1 MTEDLNARIHRVLDG
16 ELDPGALS
24 PEERALAGRL
34 DSLSRA
40 LAARPVPGSVAS
52 RVMAAIRRPVAT
64 PVQRLRR
71 WLTSPQPITVSL
83 RPVYSL
89 VLAVLLAAL
98 LWRTPAGRAPV
109 LGAGEGVA
117 EFVARFPEAHSVA
130 VVGAFNDW
138 RPEATPL
145 SDDDHDGVWD
155 ARVILPAGQHEYM
168 FVVDG
173 ERWVSDP
180 LAGRYVDDGFGRK
193 NAVLLVRPLR
203 TQQ

>member
-1 MTEDLNARIHRVLDG
+1 MTQDLNSRIHRVLDG
-16 ELDPGALS
+16 ELDAAALGA
-24 PEERALAGRL
+24 EERAVADRL
-34 DSLSRA
+34 HTLSRA
-40 LAARPVPGSVAS
+40 LAARPAAGSVAR
-52 RVMAAIRRPVAT
+52 RVMAAIRRPVES
-64 PVQRLRR
+64 PVQRVRR
-71 WLTSPQPITVSL
+71 WLTSPQFITVSL

-89 VLAVLLAAL
+89 VIAVLLAAL
-98 LWRTPAGRAPV
+98 LWRTPSGSAPV

-117 EFVARFPEAHSVA
+117 EFVARFPEAHSVGVA
-130 VVGAFNDW
+130 GAFNDW

-145 SDDDHDGVWD
+145 TDDDHDGVWD

-193 NAVLLVRPLR
+193 NAVLLVRPHR

>member
-1 MTEDLNARIHRVLDG
+1 MTHDMDPRIHRVLDG
-16 ELDPGALS
+16 ELDPGALT
-24 PEERALAGRL
+24 PEERAVVERLAAATRALAGR
-34 DSLSRA
+34 
-40 LAARPVPGSVAS
+40 PVSGTVAH
-52 RVMAAIRRPVAT
+52 RVMAVIRRPLAS
-64 PVQRLRR
+64 PFQRFRR

-89 VLAVLLAAL
+89 VIAILLAAV
-98 LWRTPAGRAPV
+98 LWRTPAGPAPV
-109 LGAGEGVA
+109 LEAGEGVA
-117 EFVARFPEAHSVA
+117 QFVARFPEAHTVA

-173 ERWVSDP
+173 ERWVADP
-180 LAGRYVDDGFGRK
+180 MAGRYVDDGFGRQ
-193 NAVLLVRPLR
+193 NAVVLVRPHR